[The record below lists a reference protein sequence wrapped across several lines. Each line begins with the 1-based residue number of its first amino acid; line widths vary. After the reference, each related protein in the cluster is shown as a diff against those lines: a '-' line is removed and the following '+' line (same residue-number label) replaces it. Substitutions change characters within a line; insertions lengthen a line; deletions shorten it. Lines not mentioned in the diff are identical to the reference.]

1 MILYTQLQPNYNHIH
16 QHLRI
21 IRMRTGL
28 RSRDE
33 RRGYRVQ
40 LRNLGKKRRERD
52 GYGVGATMEALW
64 EGR

>member
-16 QHLRI
+16 QNLRI

-28 RSRDE
+28 ADE